1 MRFIMLNKE
10 LLYKTI
16 EKIEIS
22 LDDDAFS
29 RLDTFAEMLI
39 ETNKSFNLTAIKEPD
54 DVTVKHFADC
64 LSLFKYVKIPEG
76 AKIIDVGTGA
86 GFPGLVLKLAR
97 PDIQMTFLDS
107 TKKRLGFIESVLN
120 ECGIKGEIVH
130 MRAEEAAQL
139 SKYREKFDFSTARAV
154 AALPVLSEY
163 CLPFVKV
170 GGSFVSMKSADSN
183 EELNESKK
191 AISILGGK
199 IEEDILF
206 DLVDNMPRRIVRV
219 RKNSQTPTK
228 YPRPSAQISKKPLK

>member
-1 MRFIMLNKE
+1 MLNKE
-10 LLYKTI
+10 LFYNTI
-16 EKIEIS
+16 KSFEINV
-22 LDDDAFS
+22 DEDAFN

-64 LSLFKYVKIPEG
+64 LSIFKYVDIPEN

-86 GFPGLVLKLAR
+86 GFPGLVLKLYR

-107 TKKRLGFIESVLN
+107 TKKRLGFIEGVLN
-120 ECGIKGEIVH
+120 ECGIKGDILH

-139 SKYREKFDFSTARAV
+139 AKYREKYDFATARAV

-170 GGSFVSMKSADSN
+170 GGSFVSMKSAESN
-183 EELNESKK
+183 EEISEAKK

-206 DLVDNMPRRIVRV
+206 DLVENMPRRIIRIK
-219 RKNSQTPTK
+219 KNTQTPTK
-228 YPRPSAQISKKPLK
+228 YPRPSAQIAKKPLK

>member
-1 MRFIMLNKE
+1 MLNKE
-10 LLYKTI
+10 LFYNTI
-16 EKIEIS
+16 KSFEINV
-22 LDDDAFS
+22 DEDAFK

-64 LSLFKYVKIPEG
+64 LSIFKYVDIPEG

-97 PDIQMTFLDS
+97 PDINMTFLDS
-107 TKKRLGFIESVLN
+107 TKKRLGFIEGVLN
-120 ECGIKGEIVH
+120 ECGVQGEIVH

-139 SKYREKFDFSTARAV
+139 SKYREKFDFATARAV

-183 EELNESKK
+183 EELNEAKK
-191 AISILGGK
+191 AIAILGGK

-206 DLVDNMPRRIVRV
+206 DLVDEMPRRIVRLK
-219 RKNSQTPTK
+219 KNSQTPTK
-228 YPRPSAQISKKPLK
+228 YPRPSAQIAKKPLK

>member
-1 MRFIMLNKE
+1 MLNKD
-10 LLYKTI
+10 LFYNTI
-16 EKIEIS
+16 AKFNIS
-22 LDDDAFS
+22 VENDGFT

-64 LSLFKYVKIPEG
+64 LTIFKYVNIPEN

-107 TKKRLGFIESVLN
+107 TKKRLGFIETVLN
-120 ECGIKGEIVH
+120 ECGVQGEIVH

-154 AALPVLSEY
+154 ASLPVLSEY

-170 GGSFVSMKSADSN
+170 GGSFISMKSAESN
-183 EELNESKK
+183 EEIGESKK
-191 AISILGGK
+191 AISILGGN
-199 IEEDILF
+199 IEENILF
-206 DLVDNMPRRIVRV
+206 DLVENMPRRIIKIKKV
-219 RKNSQTPTK
+219 SQTPTK

>member
-1 MRFIMLNKE
+1 MLNKD
-10 LLYKTI
+10 LLYNTI
-16 EKIEIS
+16 KPFEITV
-22 LDDDAFS
+22 DEDAFS

-64 LSLFKYVKIPEG
+64 LSIFKYVDISEN
-76 AKIIDVGTGA
+76 AKIIDIGTGA
-86 GFPGLVLKLAR
+86 GFPGLVLKLYR

-107 TKKRLGFIESVLN
+107 TKKRLGFIENVLN
-120 ECGIKGEIVH
+120 ECGIKGDILH

-139 SKYREKFDFSTARAV
+139 SKYREKYDFATARAV

-170 GGSFVSMKSADSN
+170 GGSFVSMKSAESN
-183 EELNESKK
+183 EEISEAKK
-191 AISILGGK
+191 AINILGGK

-206 DLVDNMPRRIVRV
+206 DLVENMPRRIIRIK
-219 RKNSQTPTK
+219 KNSQTPTK

>member
-1 MRFIMLNKE
+1 MLNKE
-10 LLYKTI
+10 LFYNTI
-16 EKIEIS
+16 NPFEIS
-22 LDDDAFS
+22 VDEEAFN

-64 LSLFKYVKIPEG
+64 LSIFKYVDIPEN

-86 GFPGLVLKLAR
+86 GFPGLVLKLYR

-107 TKKRLGFIESVLN
+107 TKKRLGFIENVLN
-120 ECGIKGEIVH
+120 ECGIKGDILH

-139 SKYREKFDFSTARAV
+139 AKYREKYDFATARAV

-170 GGSFVSMKSADSN
+170 GGSFVSMKSAESN
-183 EELNESKK
+183 EEISEAKK
-191 AISILGGK
+191 AINVLGGK

-206 DLVDNMPRRIVRV
+206 DLVENMPRRIIRIK
-219 RKNSQTPTK
+219 KNSQTPTK
-228 YPRPSAQISKKPLK
+228 YPRPSAQIAKKPLK

>member
-1 MRFIMLNKE
+1 MLNKE
-10 LLYKTI
+10 LFYNTI
-16 EKIEIS
+16 KPFEINV
-22 LDDDAFS
+22 DEDAFS

-64 LSLFKYVKIPEG
+64 LSIFKYVDIPEN

-86 GFPGLVLKLAR
+86 GFPGLVLKLYR

-107 TKKRLGFIESVLN
+107 TKKRLGFIENVLN
-120 ECGIKGEIVH
+120 ECGIKGDILH

-139 SKYREKFDFSTARAV
+139 SKYREKYDFATARAV

-170 GGSFVSMKSADSN
+170 GGSFVSMKSAESN
-183 EELNESKK
+183 EEISEAKK
-191 AISILGGK
+191 AINVLGGK

-206 DLVDNMPRRIVRV
+206 NLVENMPRRIIRIK
-219 RKNSQTPTK
+219 KNSQTPTK

>member
-1 MRFIMLNKE
+1 MLNKE

-16 EKIEIS
+16 EKFEIS
-22 LDDDAFS
+22 LDDEGFS

-64 LSLFKYVKIPEG
+64 LSIFKYVDIPEG

-97 PDIQMTFLDS
+97 PDINMTFLDS
-107 TKKRLGFIESVLN
+107 TKKRLGFIEGVLN
-120 ECGIKGEIVH
+120 ECGVQGEIVH

-139 SKYREKFDFSTARAV
+139 SKYREKFDFATARAV

-183 EELNESKK
+183 EELNEAKK
-191 AISILGGK
+191 AIAILGGK

-206 DLVDNMPRRIVRV
+206 DLVDEMPRRIVRLK
-219 RKNSQTPTK
+219 KNSQTPTK
-228 YPRPSAQISKKPLK
+228 YPRPSAQIAKKPLK

>member
-1 MRFIMLNKE
+1 MLNKD
-10 LLYKTI
+10 LLYNTI
-16 EKIEIS
+16 KPFEINV
-22 LDDDAFS
+22 DEDAFS

-64 LSLFKYVKIPEG
+64 LSIFKYVDIPEN

-86 GFPGLVLKLAR
+86 GFPGLVLKLYR

-107 TKKRLGFIESVLN
+107 TKKRLGFIENVLN
-120 ECGIKGEIVH
+120 ECGIKGDILH

-139 SKYREKFDFSTARAV
+139 SKYREKYDFATARAV

-170 GGSFVSMKSADSN
+170 GGSFVSMKSAESN
-183 EELNESKK
+183 EEISEAKK
-191 AISILGGK
+191 AINILGGK

-206 DLVDNMPRRIVRV
+206 DLVENMPRRIIRIK
-219 RKNSQTPTK
+219 KNSQTPTK

>member
-1 MRFIMLNKE
+1 MRLIMLNKNLFYE
-10 LLYKTI
+10 TI
-16 EKIEIS
+16 KPFEITV
-22 LDDDAFS
+22 DEDAFS

-64 LSLFKYVKIPEG
+64 LSIFKYVDISEN
-76 AKIIDVGTGA
+76 AKVIDVGTGA
-86 GFPGLVLKLAR
+86 GFPGLVLKLYR

-107 TKKRLGFIESVLN
+107 TKKRLGFIENVLN
-120 ECGIKGEIVH
+120 ECGIKGDILH

-139 SKYREKFDFSTARAV
+139 SKYREKYDFATARAV

-170 GGSFVSMKSADSN
+170 GGSFVSMKSAESN
-183 EELNESKK
+183 EEISEAKK
-191 AISILGGK
+191 AINVLGGK

-206 DLVDNMPRRIVRV
+206 NLVENMPRRIIRIK
-219 RKNSQTPTK
+219 KNSQTPTK

>member
-1 MRFIMLNKE
+1 MLNKE

-16 EKIEIS
+16 EKFEIS
-22 LDDDAFS
+22 LDDEAFA
-29 RLDTFAEMLI
+29 RLDTLAEMLI

-64 LSLFKYVKIPEG
+64 LSIFKYVDIPEG

-97 PDIQMTFLDS
+97 PDIKMTFLDS
-107 TKKRLGFIESVLN
+107 TKKRLGFIEGVLN
-120 ECGIKGEIVH
+120 ECGVQGEIVH

-163 CLPFVKV
+163 CLPFV
-170 GGSFVSMKSADSN
+170 
-183 EELNESKK
+183 
-191 AISILGGK
+191 
-199 IEEDILF
+199 
-206 DLVDNMPRRIVRV
+206 
-219 RKNSQTPTK
+219 
-228 YPRPSAQISKKPLK
+228 

>member
-1 MRFIMLNKE
+1 MLNKE

-16 EKIEIS
+16 EKFEIS
-22 LDDDAFS
+22 LDYEAFS

-64 LSLFKYVKIPEG
+64 LSIFKYVNIPEG

-97 PDIQMTFLDS
+97 PDINMTFLDS
-107 TKKRLGFIESVLN
+107 TKKRLGFIEGVLN
-120 ECGIKGEIVH
+120 ECGVQGEIVH

-139 SKYREKFDFSTARAV
+139 SKYREKFDFATARAV

-183 EELNESKK
+183 EELNEAKK
-191 AISILGGK
+191 AIAILGGK

-206 DLVDNMPRRIVRV
+206 DLVDEMPRRIVRLK
-219 RKNSQTPTK
+219 KNTQTPTK
-228 YPRPSAQISKKPLK
+228 YPRPSAQIAKKPLK

>member
-1 MRFIMLNKE
+1 MLNKD
-10 LLYKTI
+10 LLYNTI
-16 EKIEIS
+16 KPFEIN
-22 LDDDAFS
+22 LDEDAFQ

-64 LSLFKYVKIPEG
+64 LSIFKYIDIPEN

-86 GFPGLVLKLAR
+86 GFPGLVLKLYR

-107 TKKRLGFIESVLN
+107 TKKRLGFIENVLN
-120 ECGIKGEIVH
+120 ECRIKGDILH

-139 SKYREKFDFSTARAV
+139 TKYREKYDFATARAV

-170 GGSFVSMKSADSN
+170 GGSFVSMKSAESN
-183 EELNESKK
+183 EEISEAKK
-191 AISILGGK
+191 AINILGGK
-199 IEEDILF
+199 IEDDILF
-206 DLVDNMPRRIVRV
+206 DLVENMPRRIIRIK
-219 RKNSQTPTK
+219 KNSQTPTK

>member
-1 MRFIMLNKE
+1 MEIKVRNDDFFDNS
-10 LLYKTI
+10 KTI
-16 EKIEIS
+16 EIYNSYEPYYLYEMKRFYENNNIECIV
-22 LDDDAFS
+22 A
-29 RLDTFAEMLI
+29 LDTDL
-39 ETNKSFNLTAIKEPD
+39 
-54 DVTVKHFADC
+54 DVYLKHFYD
-64 LSLFKYVKIPEG
+64 SLCII
-76 AKIIDVGTGA
+76 KIINLENQYLLDIGTGA

-107 TKKRLGFIESVLN
+107 TKKKLGFIENVLN
-120 ECGIKGEIVH
+120 ECGVQGEILH

-139 SKYREKFDFSTARAV
+139 SKYREKFDFATARAV

-183 EELNESKK
+183 EELNEAKK

-206 DLVDNMPRRIVRV
+206 DLVDDMPRRIVRLK
-219 RKNSQTPTK
+219 KNSQTPTK

>member
-1 MRFIMLNKE
+1 MLNKD
-10 LLYKTI
+10 LLYNTI
-16 EKIEIS
+16 KPFEITV
-22 LDDDAFS
+22 DEDAFS

-64 LSLFKYVKIPEG
+64 LSIFKYVDIPEN

-86 GFPGLVLKLAR
+86 GFPGLVLKLYR

-107 TKKRLGFIESVLN
+107 TKKRLGFIENVLN
-120 ECGIKGEIVH
+120 ECGIKGDILH

-139 SKYREKFDFSTARAV
+139 SKYREKYDFATARAV

-170 GGSFVSMKSADSN
+170 GGSFVSMKSAESN
-183 EELNESKK
+183 EEISEAKK
-191 AISILGGK
+191 AINILGGK

-206 DLVDNMPRRIVRV
+206 DLVETMPRRIIRIK
-219 RKNSQTPTK
+219 KNSQTPTK